1 MAFGV
6 SITNYQLPIPNP
18 QSSIP
23 NTQYQTLDFMEVI
36 GDLHS
41 AAVYEASATLEI
53 VPVPANLRFWNW
65 TKLSS
70 TLAMRFLSVALTLS
84 LLSIAGQT
92 LAVQKVGSNGAE
104 VTNIQQ
110 CLQKLGFF
118 RGPVSGKFGSITQQ
132 AVIAFQQA
140 NKLPADG
147 VVGDSTARSLQQAC
161 RGRIATNTSNTTS
174 GNLRLG
180 SRGPEV
186 VKLQQRL
193 QRQGYFQGPITGYF
207 GPQTQQALT
216 RSQQGSRNST
226 KISQAPSNIPST
238 GGEYPILLEGSQG
251 PAVTR
256 LQQRLQQLGYFKA
269 TPTGKF
275 GPVTKDA
282 VIAFQRYAGLPADGI
297 TNRQTWNRLL
307 APTSSP
313 SNPVIPNTTSLA
325 PQQIRELQEG
335 LRQLGYLQA
344 NPTGNFGPLTRDA
357 LLRFQRDYQ
366 LAIDGVADTQA
377 LQAVRGVL
385 QNRQAYQAPQASQ
398 APPQTRN
405 YLTVGDSGDNV
416 KAVQQRLLQLGF
428 FNTNPDGYYGEN
440 TRSYVYAFQQY
451 SGIAPTGNVDAQT
464 WQALGLNTS
473 PVNTNANNNQNRYV
487 VVVPI
492 HNADTLNK
500 VRQYIANPVVEK
512 SGLGDYV
519 NAGRFGNRTE
529 AENLSKLL
537 RSYGLDARVEYF

>member
-1 MAFGV
+1 
-6 SITNYQLPIPNP
+6 
-18 QSSIP
+18 
-23 NTQYQTLDFMEVI
+23 MEVI

-65 TKLSS
+65 TNLSS
-70 TLAMRFLSVALTLS
+70 ALAMRFLPVALTLS
-84 LLSIAGQT
+84 LLSVAGQS

-118 RGPVSGKFGSITQQ
+118 RGPVSGKFASITQQ

-140 NKLPADG
+140 NRLPADG

-161 RGRIATNTSNTTS
+161 RGRIASNSSS

-207 GPQTQQALT
+207 GPQTQQALI
-216 RSQQGSRNST
+216 RSQQSSRNST
-226 KISQAPSNIPST
+226 RPRQAPSNIPSA

-256 LQQRLQQLGYFKA
+256 LQQRLQQLGYFQA
-269 TPTGKF
+269 NPTGKF
-275 GPVTKDA
+275 GPITKDA
-282 VIAFQRYAGLPADGI
+282 VIAFQRNAGLPADGI

-366 LAIDGVADTQA
+366 LAVDGVADTQA
-377 LQAVRGVL
+377 LQAVRGVV
-385 QNRQAYQAPQASQ
+385 QNRQAYQAP
-398 APPQTRN
+398 PQTRD
-405 YLTVGDSGDNV
+405 YLTVGDSGENV

-451 SGIAPTGNVDAQT
+451 SRINPTGNVDAQT

-473 PVNTNANNNQNRYV
+473 PVDTGANNNQNRYV
-487 VVVPI
+487 VIVPI
-492 HNADTLNK
+492 HNTDTLNK

>member
-1 MAFGV
+1 
-6 SITNYQLPIPNP
+6 
-18 QSSIP
+18 
-23 NTQYQTLDFMEVI
+23 MEVI

-41 AAVYEASATLEI
+41 AAVYKASESLDI

-161 RGRIATNTSNTTS
+161 RGRIASNSSS

-207 GPQTQQALT
+207 GPQTQEALT
-216 RSQQGSRNST
+216 RSQQASRNST
-226 KISQAPSNIPST
+226 RPRQAPSNIPSA

-256 LQQRLQQLGYFKA
+256 LQQRLQQLGYFQA
-269 TPTGKF
+269 NPTGKF
-275 GPVTKDA
+275 GPITKDA
-282 VIAFQRYAGLPADGI
+282 VIAFQRNAGLPADGI

-313 SNPVIPNTTSLA
+313 SNPAIPNTTSLA

-366 LAIDGVADTQA
+366 LAVDGVADTQA
-377 LQAVRGVL
+377 LQAVRGVV
-385 QNRQAYQAPQASQ
+385 QNRQAYQAPS
-398 APPQTRN
+398 QTRN

-416 KAVQQRLLQLGF
+416 RAVQQRLLQLGF

-451 SGIAPTGNVDAQT
+451 SRINPTGNIDAQT

-473 PVNTNANNNQNRYV
+473 PVDTSANNNQNRYV
-487 VVVPI
+487 VIVPI

-519 NAGRFGNRTE
+519 NAGRFGSRTE

-537 RSYGLDARVEYF
+537 RSYGLDARVDYF

>member
-1 MAFGV
+1 MRHLRFGIW
-6 SITNYQLPIPNP
+6 SLSPIPNTQP
-18 QSSIP
+18 PIPSREYPTP

-41 AAVYEASATLEI
+41 AAVYEASESLDI

-161 RGRIATNTSNTTS
+161 RGRIASNSSS

-207 GPQTQQALT
+207 GPQTQEALT
-216 RSQQGSRNST
+216 RSQQASRNST
-226 KISQAPSNIPST
+226 RPRQAPSNIPSA

-256 LQQRLQQLGYFKA
+256 LQQRLQQLGYFQA
-269 TPTGKF
+269 NPTGKF
-275 GPVTKDA
+275 GPITKDA
-282 VIAFQRYAGLPADGI
+282 VIAFQRNAGLPADGI

-313 SNPVIPNTTSLA
+313 SNPAIPNTTSLA

-366 LAIDGVADTQA
+366 LAVDGVADTQA
-377 LQAVRGVL
+377 LQAVRGVV
-385 QNRQAYQAPQASQ
+385 QNRQADQAPS
-398 APPQTRN
+398 QTRN

-416 KAVQQRLLQLGF
+416 RAVQQRLLQLGF

-451 SGIAPTGNVDAQT
+451 SRINPTGNVDAQT

-473 PVNTNANNNQNRYV
+473 PVDTSANNNQNRYV
-487 VVVPI
+487 VIVPI

-519 NAGRFGNRTE
+519 NAGRFGSRTE

-537 RSYGLDARVEYF
+537 RSYGLDARVDYF